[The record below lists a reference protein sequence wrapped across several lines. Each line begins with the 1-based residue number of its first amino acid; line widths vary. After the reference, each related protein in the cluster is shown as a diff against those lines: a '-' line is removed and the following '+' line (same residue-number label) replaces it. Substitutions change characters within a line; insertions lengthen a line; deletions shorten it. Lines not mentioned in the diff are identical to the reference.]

1 MKRLF
6 SFILA
11 LALVFSLSVT
21 AFANTGTG
29 SITITNATKDHTY
42 KLYKIFDAAYDEN
55 AEDTDGDGT
64 LDTVSYSLSET
75 VKDENDV
82 DVANPIY
89 TYMFTGEDA
98 IVDDENGTISNA
110 YFTYVIA
117 TGLVSRNKTATSDE
131 AIFTY
136 LATMV
141 RALDANGTLC
151 LETKVADSKTVA
163 FDKLSY
169 GYYLIDKGTGT
180 AVTITSNT
188 PDVDVIDKNQKPGS
202 GFDKF
207 IKDAEGN
214 WVKDTS
220 SSVGD
225 VVDFKVEFTATNY
238 DGEKQ
243 IKYYTIADTKG
254 NALWVEFDKIEVW
267 VNDTKLERGHYHGI
281 EGTHATGE
289 WTWLGDW
296 TGYEKTADNAQWYL
310 VHRGF
315 DAFDIVIPWMDNYHF
330 NGTTNDF
337 ELTYGENAK
346 SIYPSPVDVVVKYE
360 ASVEPG
366 AHIGAAPNEPNLFN
380 TADLSWTHDTTDG
393 PDDPSTTTVTTY
405 ALGLNKVDADNGARL
420 ADAVFT
426 VWRDKAC
433 TSDPVHV
440 IPTDI
445 KGVYI
450 LDDLNT
456 IVSGEFRETSREKY
470 KDYLEA
476 YLGENWE
483 TTQKNE
489 VTSQVNGKL
498 VILGLEAGTYYLKE
512 EKAPNG
518 YNLLPAPH
526 EVTVG
531 VTNNSFFVVYD
542 NDGEGKGNVIDAE
555 TAGEG
560 YNRINY
566 TATST
571 TVENSRGVELPSTGG
586 KGTMMMITIGT
597 MIAMAF
603 AVLLI
608 TQKKMTIY
616 HD

>member
-1 MKRLF
+1 MKRAF
-6 SFILA
+6 AIILA
-11 LALVFSLSVT
+11 LAIVLSLGVT
-21 AFANTGTG
+21 AFAAETDKG
-29 SITITNATKDHTY
+29 SITITNATLGDSY
-42 KLYKIFDAAYDEN
+42 KLYKIFDATYDEN
-55 AEDTDGDGT
+55 AGDADGNGVK
-64 LDTVSYSLSET
+64 DTVSYTLDNT
-75 VKDENDV
+75 
-82 DVANPIY
+82 AIY
-89 TYMFTGEDA
+89 NYMFTGNGGVENGTVTA
-98 IVDDENGTISNA
+98 DDTNGTISNK
-110 YFTYVIA
+110 YFTYTEA
-117 TGLVSRNKTATSDE
+117 TKQIIRNKDTQNSDIIAYLTDMIRSLAEEGKLAFVDE
-131 AIFTY
+131 AKEVTSATVSFTD
-136 LATMV
+136 
-141 RALDANGTLC
+141 LD
-151 LETKVADSKTVA
+151 
-163 FDKLSY
+163 Y
-169 GYYLIDKGTGT
+169 GYYLIDKGNNS

-188 PDVDVIDKNQKPGS
+188 PDVNVIDKNQIPGS
-202 GFDKF
+202 DFSKLVWDE
-207 IKDAEGN
+207 DAGK
-214 WVKDTS
+214 WVTNAS
-220 SSVGD
+220 ANIGE
-225 VVDFKVEFTATNY
+225 VVQFKVEFEATNY
-238 DGEKQ
+238 DGDKQ

-254 NALWVEFDKIEVW
+254 NALWVEFDKIDVW
-267 VNDTKLERGHYHGI
+267 VNGTKLERGHYHGV

-289 WTWLGDW
+289 WTWLGNW

-330 NGTTNDF
+330 NGTTHDF

-346 SIYPSPVDVVVKYE
+346 SIYPSPVDVVVKYV

-366 AHIGAAPNEPNLFN
+366 AHIGAAPNEPNLYN

-420 ADAVFT
+420 ANAVFT

-433 TSDPVHV
+433 TSEPVHV

-450 LDDLNT
+450 LDDLYT
-456 IVSGEFRETSREKY
+456 IVSGEFRETSRENY
-470 KDYLEA
+470 KDYLED

-489 VTSQVNGKL
+489 VTSQINGKL

-531 VTNNSFFVVYD
+531 ATNNSFFVVYD

-560 YNRINY
+560 YNRVNY

-571 TVENSRGVELPSTGG
+571 TVENSKGVELPSTGG